1 MMKHGG
7 LAAITFFS
15 FSIPLFATGPNTP
28 ARVATLTITPGVITP
43 LHLRPDF
50 DSVIKMPEEVTS
62 VVLGSPG
69 TFKAEHNEGEP
80 DFVYVKPIMPGPN
93 QSNLLI
99 NTKSG
104 LHVSLELINDGAGAS
119 DTPVDFL
126 VEYKAGAGFLLIKAP
141 VLPDEDPH
149 EKTPPAT
156 AAPGTGNYPAHAGTS
171 APPPSALE
179 LEFQQQ
185 SRINTPGWTKWENRQ
200 IETSVGDVRQWDN
213 QVIVSYSILNPTANA
228 IEIVPP
234 QIQLA
239 GIKLKT
245 KKQKKGSNIIADQ
258 LEIRDY
264 RLSSTRLDPGARSDG
279 VVLFDRPNYKES
291 AEKLYLQIAQ
301 ADKVD
306 QPILVQLPFTPPIAG
321 DAR

>member
-1 MMKHGG
+1 MKHRIP
-7 LAAITFFS
+7 AAIAFLMFS
-15 FSIPLFATGPNTP
+15 MPLLGSGPNTP
-28 ARVATLTITPGVITP
+28 ARIVTLTINTGEITP

-80 DFVYVKPIMPGPN
+80 EFVYVKPITPGPG

-104 LHVSLELINDGAGAS
+104 LHVSLELINDGAGVS

-126 VEYKAGAGFLLIKAP
+126 VEYKAGTGFLLVKAP
-141 VLPDEDPH
+141 TIPDETPH
-149 EKTPPAT
+149 EMAPTSTDVSESNSQLHRAPPT
-156 AAPGTGNYPAHAGTS
+156 AA
-171 APPPSALE
+171 PPSALQ
-179 LEFQQQ
+179 LEYEQQTL
-185 SRINTPGWTKWENRQ
+185 INTPSWTKWGGNE
-200 IETSVGDVRQWDN
+200 IETSLGDIRQWDN
-213 QVIVSYSILNPTANA
+213 QVMVSYSVLNTSNKA

-239 GIKLKT
+239 GIKLE
-245 KKQKKGSNIIADQ
+245 KKKKKDSHIIADQ
-258 LEIRDY
+258 LQIRGY
-264 RLSSTRLDPGARSDG
+264 RLSSTRLEPGARADG
-279 VVLFDRPNYKES
+279 VVLFDRPNYKQSSER
-291 AEKLYLQIAQ
+291 LMLQIAQ
-301 ADKVD
+301 SDKVD
-306 QPILVQLPFTPPIAG
+306 QPVLIQLPFTPPLAG